1 MRSVYHACKQREVDV
16 VPALELLKEAL
27 TIISYFFAIVGSAL
41 TTYGG
46 VVATYKILLR
56 EIWRRPISYNIIRRE
71 FTSKIVFGLE
81 FFIAAD
87 LLTTLVAPTR
97 EELILL
103 GAVVIIRTILGY
115 FLSRETVEYELEP

>member
-1 MRSVYHACKQREVDV
+1 MNVYHACKQREVDLAL
-16 VPALELLKEAL
+16 ALELLKEIL

-56 EIWRRPISYNIIRRE
+56 EIWKRPISYNIIRRE

>member
-1 MRSVYHACKQREVDV
+1 MYIHGYKQREVDL
-16 VPALELLKEAL
+16 ALDLELLKEIL

-46 VVATYKILLR
+46 VVATYKVLLR
-56 EIWRRPISYNIIRRE
+56 EIWKRPISYNIIRRE

-115 FLSRETVEYELEP
+115 FLSRETVEFELEP

>member
-1 MRSVYHACKQREVDV
+1 MALD
-16 VPALELLKEAL
+16 LELFKEIL
-27 TIISYFFAIVGSAL
+27 TIVSYFFAIVGSAL

-46 VVATYKILLR
+46 VVATYKIVLR
-56 EIWRRPISYNIIRRE
+56 EVWKRPISYNIIRRE

-115 FLSRETVEYELEP
+115 FLSRETVEFELEP

>member
-1 MRSVYHACKQREVDV
+1 LAL
-16 VPALELLKEAL
+16 ALELLKEVL

-56 EIWRRPISYNIIRRE
+56 EIWKRPISYNIIRRE

-115 FLSRETVEYELEP
+115 FLSRETEEYELEP

>member
-1 MRSVYHACKQREVDV
+1 MSVYHACKQREVDLAL
-16 VPALELLKEAL
+16 ALESLKEVL

-46 VVATYKILLR
+46 VVATYKIILR
-56 EIWRRPISYNIIRRE
+56 EIWRRPISYNVIRRE

-115 FLSRETVEYELEP
+115 FLSRETAEYELEP